1 MILVPVIAASDPTP
15 TGGDWL
21 VARRLPP
28 LSQLFCQKFFWRN
41 FRISE
46 RFARGTRH
54 TLNRMG
60 VDGTIMP
67 RLTGDDRF
75 QHLHSLVCRAGHRED
90 YCVETRCNEYR
101 FWRQNRPRARTVREV
116 FSGHRVSSLS
126 PDEAQRAHQAGYQPS
141 SADD

>member
-1 MILVPVIAASDPTP
+1 MSRLDIAVRTQPTLRAAVSNDSRAGHRSLGP
-15 TGGDWL
+15 NPHRGRLAGGAPSSTS
-21 VARRLPP
+21 VATFLP
-28 LSQLFCQKFFWRN
+28 KIFWRN
-41 FRISE
+41 FEISE

-101 FWRQNRPRARTVREV
+101 FWRQDRPRARNCSR
-116 FSGHRVSSLS
+116 GLLW
-126 PDEAQRAHQAGYQPS
+126 
-141 SADD
+141 